1 MKKIIIILL
10 FSIVTPNYGQTYK
23 KIRRVVPIIESQNFY
38 LNGATKGAFGGNSR
52 TSLLISLPKNTI
64 EWYYIISTTPNQSNN
79 VNLNLVSQLT
89 RLIDHSGMTAIVSSS
104 LFAPSGNGG
113 ACDIYLM
120 NRNNKDD
127 FIRKADMNGGNF
139 YYQPEGSRE
148 NFLKGAVQVKGIT
161 LGDWYLGF
169 RNRSITSGVNLNIEV
184 AAIVEDVEFNNTWT
198 SEAKNDIYNKFY
210 NTLKYNK
217 LGSDI
222 AKEIAD
228 CMANKVITQKTP
240 QLWESMSDDSRL
252 NQVKEFFSNC
262 SEKYQVN
269 KSPEEDKGMTFGNL
283 GWKSYENGDLEKAIE
298 YSKKA
303 LTYDNKLGFVKANLG
318 LFMLIKGDENTATDY
333 YVDAISDIRQNKLI
347 AKRSLE
353 AIIDDIN
360 QAIRRYS
367 NFKGYKTILDLITEE
382 LKRY

>member
-1 MKKIIIILL
+1 MKKIFIILI
-10 FSIVTPNYGQTYK
+10 FGIISPNYSQTYK

-52 TSLLISLPKNTI
+52 TSLLISLPKNTV
-64 EWYYIISTTPNQSNN
+64 EWYYIISTTPNQSSN

-89 RLIDHSGMTAIVSSS
+89 RLIDHSGMTALATSS

-120 NRNNKDD
+120 NRSNKDD
-127 FIRKADMNGGNF
+127 FIRKAEMNGGNF

-148 NFLKGAVQVKGIT
+148 SFLKGAVQVKSIT

-169 RNRSITSGVNLNIEV
+169 RNRSISSGVNIYIEV
-184 AAIVEDVEFNNTWT
+184 AAIVEEVEFSNTWT
-198 SEAKNDIYNKFY
+198 SDAKNGFYNKFY
-210 NTLKYNK
+210 NTLIDNK
-217 LGSDI
+217 LSNDI

-228 CMANKVITQKTP
+228 CMVNKVVTQKTP
-240 QLWESMSDDSRL
+240 ELWESLSDESKL
-252 NQVKEFFSNC
+252 NQVKEYFSSC
-262 SEKYQVN
+262 SEKYEVK
-269 KSPEEDKGMTFGNL
+269 KSPEQDKGMTFGNL
-283 GWKSYENGDLEKAIE
+283 GWKAYENGELDKAIE

-303 LTYDNKLGFVKANLG
+303 LTFDNTLGFVKANLG

-333 YVDAISDIRQNKLI
+333 YVDSISDLRQNKII

-353 AIIDDIN
+353 AVIDDIN

-367 NFKGYKTILDLITEE
+367 NFKGYNTILDLIKEE